1 MTIKRDSET
10 ILFCAMNLVL
20 FYCFENVGIV
30 LNRLLLGLDEE
41 RFNRPACVLDEHSI
55 KEPNSEDKQHTTL
68 AIMTSNRQC

>member
-41 RFNRPACVLDEHSI
+41 RFNRPACALDEHSI
-55 KEPNSEDKQHTTL
+55 KEPNSEDKQPYRL
-68 AIMTSNRQC
+68 AVV

>member
-41 RFNRPACVLDEHSI
+41 RFNRPVFALDEHSI
-55 KEPNSEDKQHTTL
+55 KEPNSEDKQPYRL
-68 AIMTSNRQC
+68 EVV